1 MTSPSL
7 ATSPGSRLFATLRR
21 DTVGGALL
29 LIAAAAA
36 LIWANSPASAGYF
49 AIRDW
54 EFGYEPWHLRLSIG
68 QWASDGLLAVFFFL
82 VGIELKAEFSRGDL
96 RRLRTAV
103 VPITAAAGGV
113 LVPALICAAFL
124 LTRPELM
131 RGWAI
136 PTATDIAF
144 AVAVLAIVGS
154 HLPKAL
160 RLFLLTLAAVDDLLA
175 IAIIAIFYTETIA
188 ILPLATAL
196 GVVIVYGLIASRF
209 RRIFVERARATW
221 VVLLP
226 LGLVAWALM
235 HASGV
240 HATIAGVLLGFTI
253 PAVVGR
259 ASNQTPAAPGS
270 HSCEGEAQSGIDL
283 ADALEHRIRP
293 LSAGFAVPVFAFFA
307 AGVDIGGT
315 DGLVSAFSHP
325 LTYGIMAALVVGKPV
340 GILASTW
347 LVSRFTA
354 GLDPSLRWAD
364 LTGIGLL
371 AGIGFTVSLLV
382 AELSFT
388 AGSVEHDVAK
398 VAILSASLLS
408 AVLAAL
414 ILTARNAHHRRLS
427 QERRRSVTGESASCD
442 CQFRHRLPH

>member
-1 MTSPSL
+1 MTT
-7 ATSPGSRLFATLRR
+7 TSASASRSAAPHAPGRRLFAMLRR

-36 LIWANSPASAGYF
+36 LVWANSPASDGYF

-68 QWASDGLLAVFFFL
+68 QWAADGLLAVFFFL
-82 VGIELKAEFSRGDL
+82 VGIELKAEFTRGDL

-103 VPITAAAGGV
+103 VPITAAVGGV

-124 LTRPELM
+124 LTRPELL

-175 IAIIAIFYTETIA
+175 ITIIAIFYTETIA
-188 ILPLATAL
+188 VLPLAAAL
-196 GVVIVYGLIASRF
+196 GIIIVFGILASRL
-209 RRIFVERARATW
+209 RRFFVDRAWSAW
-221 VVLLP
+221 VILLP
-226 LGLVAWALM
+226 LGLTAWAFM

-259 ASNQTPAAPGS
+259 GSNRATDAIRG
-270 HSCEGEAQSGIDL
+270 HSDEGAHRSGIDL
-283 ADALEHRIRP
+283 AEALEHRIRP

-307 AGVDIGGT
+307 AGVDVGGT
-315 DGLVSAFSHP
+315 RGLADAFSHP
-325 LTYGIMAALVVGKPV
+325 LTYGIMTALIVGKPL

-347 LVSRFTA
+347 LVTRFTA
-354 GLDPSLRWAD
+354 EMDPSLRWAD

-382 AELSFT
+382 AELSFA

-398 VAILSASLLS
+398 VAVLSASVLS
-408 AVLAAL
+408 AALAAL
-414 ILTARNAHHRRLS
+414 LLAARNVHHRRLS
-427 QERRRSVTGESASCD
+427 QA
-442 CQFRHRLPH
+442 

>member
-1 MTSPSL
+1 MTTTSA
-7 ATSPGSRLFATLRR
+7 ATSPLASPNPLRQRLFQALRS

-36 LIWANSPASAGYF
+36 LIWANSPSSAGYF
-49 AIRDW
+49 ALRDI

-68 QWASDGLLAVFFFL
+68 QWAADGLLAVFFFL
-82 VGIELKAEFSRGDL
+82 VGIELKAEFTRGDL
-96 RRLRTAV
+96 RRFRTAV

-113 LVPALICAAFL
+113 LVPAFICAAFL
-124 LTRPELM
+124 LTRPELL

-175 IAIIAIFYTETIA
+175 IAIIAIFYTESIA
-188 ILPLATAL
+188 VLPLVAAL
-196 GVVIVYGLIASRF
+196 GIVIVYGLIASRF
-209 RRIFVERARATW
+209 RRFFVDRTW
-221 VVLLP
+221 AAWVILLP
-226 LGLVAWALM
+226 LGLTAWAFM

-259 ASNQTPAAPGS
+259 GSKRTTDAERGASSDLSPSADS
-270 HSCEGEAQSGIDL
+270 RSGGDL
-283 ADALEHRIRP
+283 AEALEHRIRP

-315 DGLVSAFSHP
+315 HGLASAFSHP
-325 LTYGIMAALVVGKPV
+325 MTYGIVTALVVGKPV
-340 GILASTW
+340 GILVSTW
-347 LVSRFTA
+347 LVTRFTG
-354 GLDPSLRWAD
+354 GLNPGLRWAD

-398 VAILSASLLS
+398 VAVLSASLLS
-408 AVLAAL
+408 AALAAL
-414 ILTARNAHHRRLS
+414 ILTMRNAHYRRLL
-427 QERRRSVTGESASCD
+427 QARKQCASGV
-442 CQFRHRLPH
+442 

>member
-259 ASNQTPAAPGS
+259 ASNQTPAAPGG

-414 ILTARNAHHRRLS
+414 ILTARNAPHHRLS
-427 QERRRSVTGESASCD
+427 QE
-442 CQFRHRLPH
+442 

>member
-1 MTSPSL
+1 MHRLRQRNGIIVTSPSL
-7 ATSPGSRLFATLRR
+7 AISPGSRLFATLRR

-209 RRIFVERARATW
+209 RRIFVERAWATW

-259 ASNQTPAAPGS
+259 ASNQTPAAPGG

-414 ILTARNAHHRRLS
+414 ILTARNAQHRRLS
-427 QERRRSVTGESASCD
+427 QE
-442 CQFRHRLPH
+442 

>member
-96 RRLRTAV
+96 RRLCTAV

-188 ILPLATAL
+188 IRPLATAL

-209 RRIFVERARATW
+209 RRIFVERAWATW

-259 ASNQTPAAPGS
+259 ASNQTHAAPGG

-283 ADALEHRIRP
+283 AEALEHRIRP

-414 ILTARNAHHRRLS
+414 ILTARNAPHRRLS
-427 QERRRSVTGESASCD
+427 QE
-442 CQFRHRLPH
+442 

>member
-1 MTSPSL
+1 MTTTSATTSRSASPN
-7 ATSPGSRLFATLRR
+7 TPGQQLFGALRR

-36 LIWANSPASAGYF
+36 LIWANSPASAAYF

-68 QWASDGLLAVFFFL
+68 QWAADGLLAVFFFL
-82 VGIELKAEFSRGDL
+82 VGIELKAEFTRGDL

-103 VPITAAAGGV
+103 VPIAAAAGGV

-124 LTRPELM
+124 LTRPELL

-175 IAIIAIFYTETIA
+175 ITIIAIFYTETIA

-196 GVVIVYGLIASRF
+196 GVAIVFGLVAHRF
-209 RRIFVERARATW
+209 RRVFVDRAWAAW

-240 HATIAGVLLGFTI
+240 HATIAGVLLGFMI

-259 ASNQTPAAPGS
+259 SSTRTAGDEHGRS
-270 HSCEGEAQSGIDL
+270 IDL
-283 ADALEHRIRP
+283 AEALEHRIRP

-307 AGVDIGGT
+307 AGVDIGGFH
-315 DGLVSAFSHP
+315 GLASAFSHP
-325 LTYGIMAALVVGKPV
+325 LTYGIMTALIVGKPV

-347 LVSRFTA
+347 LVTRFTA
-354 GLDPSLRWAD
+354 GVDPSLRWAD

-398 VAILSASLLS
+398 VAVLSASLLS
-408 AVLAAL
+408 AVIAAL
-414 ILTARNAHHRRLS
+414 ILTVRNAHHRRRS
-427 QERRRSVTGESASCD
+427 QALLAGLRRERAR
-442 CQFRHRLPH
+442 

>member
-1 MTSPSL
+1 MTTTSAIASPSAPPNPL
-7 ATSPGSRLFATLRR
+7 GQRLFQALRS

-36 LIWANSPASAGYF
+36 LIWANSPASGGYF
-49 AIRDW
+49 ALRDV
-54 EFGYEPWHLRLSIG
+54 EFGYEPWHLRLNIG
-68 QWASDGLLAVFFFL
+68 QWAADGLLAVFFFL
-82 VGIELKAEFSRGDL
+82 VGIELKAEFTRGDL
-96 RRLRTAV
+96 RRFRTAV

-113 LVPALICAAFL
+113 LVPAFICAAFL
-124 LTRPELM
+124 LTRPELL

-175 IAIIAIFYTETIA
+175 IAIIAIFYTESIA
-188 ILPLATAL
+188 VLPLVAAL
-196 GVVIVYGLIASRF
+196 GIIIVYGLIVSRF
-209 RRIFVERARATW
+209 RRFFVDRTW
-221 VVLLP
+221 AAWVILLP
-226 LGLVAWALM
+226 LGLTAWAFM

-259 ASNQTPAAPGS
+259 GSNRAIGTDHGASSDLSPSAEGVDRSGS
-270 HSCEGEAQSGIDL
+270 DL
-283 ADALEHRIRP
+283 AEALEHRLRP

-315 DGLVSAFSHP
+315 HGLASAFSNP
-325 LTYGIMAALVVGKPV
+325 LTYGIMTGLIVGKPV
-340 GILASTW
+340 GILVSTW
-347 LVSRFTA
+347 LVTRFTG
-354 GLDPSLRWAD
+354 GLNPGLRWAD

-398 VAILSASLLS
+398 VAVLSASLLS
-408 AVLAAL
+408 AALAAL
-414 ILTARNAHHRRLS
+414 ILTMRNAHYRRLL
-427 QERRRSVTGESASCD
+427 QARKQSASGV
-442 CQFRHRLPH
+442 

>member
-1 MTSPSL
+1 MFR
-7 ATSPGSRLFATLRR
+7 ALRR

-36 LIWANSPASAGYF
+36 LIWANSPASAAYF

-68 QWASDGLLAVFFFL
+68 QWAADGLLAVFFFL
-82 VGIELKAEFSRGDL
+82 VGIELKAEFTRGDL

-103 VPITAAAGGV
+103 VPIAAAAGGV

-124 LTRPELM
+124 LTRPELL

-175 IAIIAIFYTETIA
+175 ITIIAIFYTETIA
-188 ILPLATAL
+188 ILPLAAAL
-196 GVVIVYGLIASRF
+196 GVAIVFGLVAHRF
-209 RRIFVERARATW
+209 RRVFVDRAWAAW

-240 HATIAGVLLGFTI
+240 HATIAGVLLGFMI

-259 ASNQTPAAPGS
+259 SSTRTAGDEHARS
-270 HSCEGEAQSGIDL
+270 IDL
-283 ADALEHRIRP
+283 AEALEHRIRP

-307 AGVDIGGT
+307 AGVDIGGFH
-315 DGLVSAFSHP
+315 GLASAFSHP
-325 LTYGIMAALVVGKPV
+325 LTYGIMTALIVGKPV

-347 LVSRFTA
+347 LVTRFTA
-354 GLDPSLRWAD
+354 GVDPSLRWAD

-398 VAILSASLLS
+398 VAVLSASLLS

-414 ILTARNAHHRRLS
+414 ILTARNAHHRRRS
-427 QERRRSVTGESASCD
+427 QALLAGLRRERAR
-442 CQFRHRLPH
+442 

>member
-36 LIWANSPASAGYF
+36 LIWANSPATAGYF

-160 RLFLLTLAAVDDLLA
+160 RPFLLTLAAVDDLLA

-209 RRIFVERARATW
+209 RRIFVERAWATW
-221 VVLLP
+221 IVLLP

-259 ASNQTPAAPGS
+259 ASNQTPAAPGG

-283 ADALEHRIRP
+283 AEADRK
-293 LSAGFAVPVFAFFA
+293 S
-307 AGVDIGGT
+307 
-315 DGLVSAFSHP
+315 
-325 LTYGIMAALVVGKPV
+325 VV
-340 GILASTW
+340 
-347 LVSRFTA
+347 
-354 GLDPSLRWAD
+354 
-364 LTGIGLL
+364 
-371 AGIGFTVSLLV
+371 
-382 AELSFT
+382 
-388 AGSVEHDVAK
+388 
-398 VAILSASLLS
+398 
-408 AVLAAL
+408 
-414 ILTARNAHHRRLS
+414 
-427 QERRRSVTGESASCD
+427 
-442 CQFRHRLPH
+442 

>member
-1 MTSPSL
+1 MTTTSAPTSRSASPN
-7 ATSPGSRLFATLRR
+7 TPGQQLFRALRR

-36 LIWANSPASAGYF
+36 LIWANSPASAAYF

-68 QWASDGLLAVFFFL
+68 QWAADGLLAVFFFL
-82 VGIELKAEFSRGDL
+82 VGIELKAEFTRGDL

-124 LTRPELM
+124 LTRPELL

-160 RLFLLTLAAVDDLLA
+160 RIFLLTLAAVDDLLA
-175 IAIIAIFYTETIA
+175 ITIIAVFYTETIA

-196 GVVIVYGLIASRF
+196 GVVLVFGLVAHRF
-209 RRIFVERARATW
+209 RRVFVDRAWAAW
-221 VVLLP
+221 VVLLS
-226 LGLVAWALM
+226 LGLIAWALM

-240 HATIAGVLLGFTI
+240 HATIAGVLLGFMI

-259 ASNQTPAAPGS
+259 GS
-270 HSCEGEAQSGIDL
+270 TRTTGDEHARSIDL
-283 ADALEHRIRP
+283 AEALEHRIRP

-307 AGVDIGGT
+307 AGVDIGGLH
-315 DGLVSAFSHP
+315 GLASAFSHP
-325 LTYGIMAALVVGKPV
+325 LTYGIMTALIVGKPV

-347 LVSRFTA
+347 LVTRFTA
-354 GLDPSLRWAD
+354 SVDPSLRWAD

-382 AELSFT
+382 ADLSFT

-398 VAILSASLLS
+398 VAVLSASLLS

-414 ILTARNAHHRRLS
+414 ILTVRNAHHRRRS
-427 QERRRSVTGESASCD
+427 QALLAGLRRE
-442 CQFRHRLPH
+442 

>member
-1 MTSPSL
+1 MTTTSATTSRPASL
-7 ATSPGSRLFATLRR
+7 IDAGQRLLAVLRR

-36 LIWANSPASAGYF
+36 LIWANSPASPGYF
-49 AIRDW
+49 AIRDV
-54 EFGYEPWHLRLSIG
+54 EVGYEPWHLRLSIG
-68 QWASDGLLAVFFFL
+68 QWASDGLLAIFFFL
-82 VGIELKAEFSRGDL
+82 VGVELKAEFTRGDL
-96 RRLRTAV
+96 RRLRTAA
-103 VPITAAAGGV
+103 VPITAAVGGV
-113 LVPALICAAFL
+113 LVPALTCASFL
-124 LTRPELM
+124 LIRPELL

-188 ILPLATAL
+188 VLPLAAAL
-196 GVVIVYGLIASRF
+196 GVIIVYGLIASRF
-209 RRIFVERARATW
+209 RRFFVDRAWAAW

-226 LGLVAWALM
+226 LGLTAWALM

-253 PAVVGR
+253 PAMVGR
-259 ASNQTPAAPGS
+259 YSNRTADV
-270 HSCEGEAQSGIDL
+270 DL
-283 ADALEHRIRP
+283 AEALEHRMRP

-307 AGVDIGGT
+307 AGVDIGGPH
-315 DGLVSAFSHP
+315 GLAAAFTHP
-325 LTYGIMAALVVGKPV
+325 LTYGIMMALIVGKPV

-347 LVSRFTA
+347 LVTRFTA

-398 VAILSASLLS
+398 VAVLSASLIS

-414 ILTARNAHHRRLS
+414 ILIVRNAHHRRKS
-427 QERRRSVTGESASCD
+427 QS
-442 CQFRHRLPH
+442 

>member
-209 RRIFVERARATW
+209 RRIFVERAWATW

-259 ASNQTPAAPGS
+259 ASNQTPAASGG

-283 ADALEHRIRP
+283 AEALEHRIRP

-354 GLDPSLRWAD
+354 GLDPSLRWAE

-414 ILTARNAHHRRLS
+414 ILTARNAPHRRLS
-427 QERRRSVTGESASCD
+427 QE
-442 CQFRHRLPH
+442 

>member
-1 MTSPSL
+1 
-7 ATSPGSRLFATLRR
+7 
-21 DTVGGALL
+21 
-29 LIAAAAA
+29 
-36 LIWANSPASAGYF
+36 
-49 AIRDW
+49 
-54 EFGYEPWHLRLSIG
+54 
-68 QWASDGLLAVFFFL
+68 
-82 VGIELKAEFSRGDL
+82 
-96 RRLRTAV
+96 
-103 VPITAAAGGV
+103 
-113 LVPALICAAFL
+113 
-124 LTRPELM
+124 M

-188 ILPLATAL
+188 IRPLATAL

-209 RRIFVERARATW
+209 RRIFVERAWATW

-259 ASNQTPAAPGS
+259 ASNQTPAAPGG

-283 ADALEHRIRP
+283 DEALEHRIRP

-414 ILTARNAHHRRLS
+414 ILTARNAPHRRLS
-427 QERRRSVTGESASCD
+427 QE
-442 CQFRHRLPH
+442 

>member
-209 RRIFVERARATW
+209 RRIFVERAWATW

-259 ASNQTPAAPGS
+259 ASNQTPAAPGG

-283 ADALEHRIRP
+283 AEALEHRIRP

-427 QERRRSVTGESASCD
+427 QE
-442 CQFRHRLPH
+442 

>member
-259 ASNQTPAAPGS
+259 ASNQTPAASGGR
-270 HSCEGEAQSGIDL
+270 SCEGEAQSGIDL
-283 ADALEHRIRP
+283 AEALEHRIRP

-414 ILTARNAHHRRLS
+414 ILTARNAPHRRLS
-427 QERRRSVTGESASCD
+427 QE
-442 CQFRHRLPH
+442 

>member
-188 ILPLATAL
+188 IRPLATAL

-209 RRIFVERARATW
+209 RRIFVERAWATW

-259 ASNQTPAAPGS
+259 ASNQTPAAPGG

-283 ADALEHRIRP
+283 AEALEHRIRP

-325 LTYGIMAALVVGKPV
+325 LTYGIIAALVVGKPV

-414 ILTARNAHHRRLS
+414 ILTARNAPHRRLS
-427 QERRRSVTGESASCD
+427 QE
-442 CQFRHRLPH
+442 

>member
-188 ILPLATAL
+188 IRPLATAL

-209 RRIFVERARATW
+209 RRIFVERAWATW

-259 ASNQTPAAPGS
+259 ASNQTPAAPGG

-283 ADALEHRIRP
+283 AEALEHRIRP

-427 QERRRSVTGESASCD
+427 QE
-442 CQFRHRLPH
+442 

>member
-1 MTSPSL
+1 M
-7 ATSPGSRLFATLRR
+7 
-21 DTVGGALL
+21 
-29 LIAAAAA
+29 
-36 LIWANSPASAGYF
+36 
-49 AIRDW
+49 
-54 EFGYEPWHLRLSIG
+54 
-68 QWASDGLLAVFFFL
+68 
-82 VGIELKAEFSRGDL
+82 
-96 RRLRTAV
+96 
-103 VPITAAAGGV
+103 
-113 LVPALICAAFL
+113 
-124 LTRPELM
+124 
-131 RGWAI
+131 
-136 PTATDIAF
+136 
-144 AVAVLAIVGS
+144 
-154 HLPKAL
+154 
-160 RLFLLTLAAVDDLLA
+160 
-175 IAIIAIFYTETIA
+175 
-188 ILPLATAL
+188 
-196 GVVIVYGLIASRF
+196 
-209 RRIFVERARATW
+209 
-221 VVLLP
+221 
-226 LGLVAWALM
+226 
-235 HASGV
+235 
-240 HATIAGVLLGFTI
+240 LLGFTI

-259 ASNQTPAAPGS
+259 ASNQTPAASGG

-283 ADALEHRIRP
+283 AEALEHRIRP

-427 QERRRSVTGESASCD
+427 QE
-442 CQFRHRLPH
+442 

>member
-188 ILPLATAL
+188 VLPLATAL

-209 RRIFVERARATW
+209 RRIFVERAWATW

-259 ASNQTPAAPGS
+259 ASNQTPAAPGG

-283 ADALEHRIRP
+283 AEALEHRIRP

-354 GLDPSLRWAD
+354 GLDPSLRWAE

-414 ILTARNAHHRRLS
+414 ILTARNAPHRRLS
-427 QERRRSVTGESASCD
+427 QE
-442 CQFRHRLPH
+442 

>member
-1 MTSPSL
+1 MTTTA
-7 ATSPGSRLFATLRR
+7 ATASRSASSNSPGQQLFQALRR

-29 LIAAAAA
+29 LLAAAAA
-36 LIWANSPASAGYF
+36 LIWANSPASAEYF
-49 AIRDW
+49 AIRDI
-54 EFGYEPWHLRLSIG
+54 ELGYEPWHLRLSIG
-68 QWASDGLLAVFFFL
+68 QWAADGLLAVFFFL
-82 VGIELKAEFSRGDL
+82 VGIELKAEFTRGDL

-103 VPITAAAGGV
+103 VPIAAAAGGV

-124 LTRPELM
+124 LTRPDLL

-175 IAIIAIFYTETIA
+175 ITIIAIFYTETIA
-188 ILPLATAL
+188 ALPLAAAL
-196 GVVIVYGLIASRF
+196 GVVIVYGLIANRF
-209 RRIFVERARATW
+209 RRFFVDRAWAAW

-226 LGLVAWALM
+226 LGLAAWALM

-259 ASNQTPAAPGS
+259 ASNRTTDAGLGPSSQ
-270 HSCEGEAQSGIDL
+270 GENGSGIDL
-283 ADALEHRIRP
+283 AEALEHRIRP

-307 AGVDIGGT
+307 AGVDIGGSH
-315 DGLVSAFSHP
+315 GLAAAFTHP
-325 LTYGIMAALVVGKPV
+325 LTYGIMAALIVGKPL

-347 LVSRFTA
+347 LATRFTA

-382 AELSFT
+382 AELSFA

-398 VAILSASLLS
+398 VAVLSASLLS
-408 AVLAAL
+408 AAIAAF
-414 ILTARNAHHRRLS
+414 ILTLRNAHHRRES
-427 QERRRSVTGESASCD
+427 QA
-442 CQFRHRLPH
+442 

>member
-188 ILPLATAL
+188 IRPLATAL

-209 RRIFVERARATW
+209 RRIFVERAWATW

-259 ASNQTPAAPGS
+259 ASNQTPAAPGG

-283 ADALEHRIRP
+283 AEALEHRIRP

-414 ILTARNAHHRRLS
+414 ILTARNAPHRRLS
-427 QERRRSVTGESASCD
+427 QE
-442 CQFRHRLPH
+442 

>member
-259 ASNQTPAAPGS
+259 ASNQTPAAPGG

-283 ADALEHRIRP
+283 AEALEHRIRP

-414 ILTARNAHHRRLS
+414 ILTARNAQHRRLS
-427 QERRRSVTGESASCD
+427 QE
-442 CQFRHRLPH
+442 

>member
-188 ILPLATAL
+188 IRPLATAL

-209 RRIFVERARATW
+209 RRIFVERAWATW

-259 ASNQTPAAPGS
+259 ASNQTPAAPGG

-283 ADALEHRIRP
+283 AEALEHRIRP

-315 DGLVSAFSHP
+315 DGLASAFSHP

-414 ILTARNAHHRRLS
+414 ILTARNAPHRRLS
-427 QERRRSVTGESASCD
+427 QE
-442 CQFRHRLPH
+442 

>member
-188 ILPLATAL
+188 IRPLATAL

-209 RRIFVERARATW
+209 RRIFVERAWATW

-259 ASNQTPAAPGS
+259 ASNQTPAAPGG

-283 ADALEHRIRP
+283 AEALEHRIRP

-414 ILTARNAHHRRLS
+414 ILTARNAQHRRLS
-427 QERRRSVTGESASCD
+427 QE
-442 CQFRHRLPH
+442 

>member
-209 RRIFVERARATW
+209 RRIFVERAWATW

-259 ASNQTPAAPGS
+259 ASNQTPAAPGG

-414 ILTARNAHHRRLS
+414 ILTARNAQHRRLS
-427 QERRRSVTGESASCD
+427 QE
-442 CQFRHRLPH
+442 

>member
-1 MTSPSL
+1 MHRLRQRNGLIVTSPSL

-188 ILPLATAL
+188 IRPLATAL

-209 RRIFVERARATW
+209 RRIFVERAWATW

-259 ASNQTPAAPGS
+259 ASNQTPAAPGG

-283 ADALEHRIRP
+283 AEALEHRIRP

-427 QERRRSVTGESASCD
+427 QE
-442 CQFRHRLPH
+442 

>member
-188 ILPLATAL
+188 IRPLATAL

-209 RRIFVERARATW
+209 RRIFVEHAWATW

-259 ASNQTPAAPGS
+259 ASNQTPAAPGG

-283 ADALEHRIRP
+283 AEALEHRIRP

-414 ILTARNAHHRRLS
+414 ILTARNAHHRRLA
-427 QERRRSVTGESASCD
+427 QE
-442 CQFRHRLPH
+442 

>member
-96 RRLRTAV
+96 RRIRTAV

-209 RRIFVERARATW
+209 RRIFVERAWATW

-259 ASNQTPAAPGS
+259 ASNQTPAAPGG

-283 ADALEHRIRP
+283 AEALEHRIRP

-414 ILTARNAHHRRLS
+414 ILTARNAPHRRLS
-427 QERRRSVTGESASCD
+427 QE
-442 CQFRHRLPH
+442 

>member
-188 ILPLATAL
+188 IRPLATAL

-209 RRIFVERARATW
+209 RRIFVERAWATW

-259 ASNQTPAAPGS
+259 ASNQTHAAPGG

-283 ADALEHRIRP
+283 AEALEHRIRP

-427 QERRRSVTGESASCD
+427 QE
-442 CQFRHRLPH
+442 

>member
-188 ILPLATAL
+188 VLPLATAL

-209 RRIFVERARATW
+209 RRIFVERAWATW

-259 ASNQTPAAPGS
+259 ASNQTPAAPGG

-283 ADALEHRIRP
+283 AEALEHRIRP

-414 ILTARNAHHRRLS
+414 ILTARNAPHRRLS
-427 QERRRSVTGESASCD
+427 QE
-442 CQFRHRLPH
+442 

>member
-1 MTSPSL
+1 MAATASRSASPN
-7 ATSPGSRLFATLRR
+7 TPGQQLFQALRR

-29 LIAAAAA
+29 LLAAAVA
-36 LIWANSPASAGYF
+36 LIWANSPASAEYF
-49 AIRDW
+49 AIRDI
-54 EFGYEPWHLRLSIG
+54 ELGYEPWHLRLSIG
-68 QWASDGLLAVFFFL
+68 QWAADGLLAVFFFL
-82 VGIELKAEFSRGDL
+82 VGIELKAEFTRGDL

-103 VPITAAAGGV
+103 VPIAAAAGGV

-124 LTRPELM
+124 LTRPELL

-175 IAIIAIFYTETIA
+175 ITIIAIFYTETIA
-188 ILPLATAL
+188 VLPLAAAL

-209 RRIFVERARATW
+209 RRFFVDRAWAAW

-226 LGLVAWALM
+226 LGLAAWALM

-259 ASNQTPAAPGS
+259 ASNRTTDADLGPSSQG
-270 HSCEGEAQSGIDL
+270 GDGSGIDL
-283 ADALEHRIRP
+283 AEALEHRIRP

-307 AGVDIGGT
+307 AGVDIGGSH
-315 DGLVSAFSHP
+315 GLAAAFTHP
-325 LTYGIMAALVVGKPV
+325 LTYGIMAALIVGKPV

-347 LVSRFTA
+347 LATRFTA

-364 LTGIGLL
+364 LTGVGLL

-398 VAILSASLLS
+398 VAVLSASLLS
-408 AVLAAL
+408 AAIAAF
-414 ILTARNAHHRRLS
+414 ILTLRNAHHRRES
-427 QERRRSVTGESASCD
+427 QE
-442 CQFRHRLPH
+442 

>member
-1 MTSPSL
+1 M
-7 ATSPGSRLFATLRR
+7 LRR

-36 LIWANSPASAGYF
+36 LIWANSPASDGYF

-54 EFGYEPWHLRLSIG
+54 NFGYEPWHLRLSIG
-68 QWASDGLLAVFFFL
+68 QWAADGLLAVFFFL
-82 VGIELKAEFSRGDL
+82 VGIELKAEFTRGDL
-96 RRLRTAV
+96 RRLRSAV
-103 VPITAAAGGV
+103 VPITAAVGGV
-113 LVPALICAAFL
+113 LVPAVICAAFL
-124 LTRPELM
+124 LTRPELL

-175 IAIIAIFYTETIA
+175 ITIIAIFYTETIA
-188 ILPLATAL
+188 VLPLAAAL
-196 GVVIVYGLIASRF
+196 GIVIVFGIIASRF
-209 RRIFVERARATW
+209 RRFFVDRAWSAW
-221 VVLLP
+221 VILLP
-226 LGLVAWALM
+226 LGLTAWAFM

-253 PAVVGR
+253 PAVVGPT
-259 ASNQTPAAPGS
+259 SNRTTAAVRG
-270 HSCEGEAQSGIDL
+270 HSDEGAHRSGIDL
-283 ADALEHRIRP
+283 AEALEHRIRP

-307 AGVDIGGT
+307 AGVDVGGT
-315 DGLVSAFSHP
+315 HGLADAFSHP
-325 LTYGIMAALVVGKPV
+325 LTYGIMTALIMGKPL

-347 LVSRFTA
+347 LVTRFT
-354 GLDPSLRWAD
+354 GEMDPSLRWAD

-382 AELSFT
+382 AELSF
-388 AGSVEHDVAK
+388 AADSVEHDVAK
-398 VAILSASLLS
+398 VAVLSASVLS
-408 AVLAAL
+408 AALAAL
-414 ILTARNAHHRRLS
+414 LLTARNAHHRRLT
-427 QERRRSVTGESASCD
+427 QA
-442 CQFRHRLPH
+442 

>member
-1 MTSPSL
+1 MTTTSAPTSRSASPN
-7 ATSPGSRLFATLRR
+7 TPGQQLFRALRR

-36 LIWANSPASAGYF
+36 LIWANSPASAAYF

-68 QWASDGLLAVFFFL
+68 QWAADGLLAVFFFL
-82 VGIELKAEFSRGDL
+82 VGIELKAEFTRGDL

-113 LVPALICAAFL
+113 LVPALICAALL
-124 LTRPELM
+124 LTRPELL

-160 RLFLLTLAAVDDLLA
+160 RIFLLTLAAVDDLLA
-175 IAIIAIFYTETIA
+175 ITIIAVFYTETIA

-196 GVVIVYGLIASRF
+196 GVVLVFGLVAHRF
-209 RRIFVERARATW
+209 RRVFVDRAWAAW
-221 VVLLP
+221 VVLLS
-226 LGLVAWALM
+226 LGLIAWALM

-240 HATIAGVLLGFTI
+240 HATIAGVLLGFMI

-259 ASNQTPAAPGS
+259 GSTRTIGTDHGASSNLDPSAECANR
-270 HSCEGEAQSGIDL
+270 AGIDL
-283 ADALEHRIRP
+283 AEALEHRLRP

-315 DGLVSAFSHP
+315 HGLASAFSHP
-325 LTYGIMAALVVGKPV
+325 LTYGIMTGLIVGKPL
-340 GILASTW
+340 GILVSTW
-347 LVSRFTA
+347 LVTRFTG
-354 GLDPSLRWAD
+354 GLNPGLRWAD
-364 LTGIGLL
+364 ITGIGLL

-388 AGSVEHDVAK
+388 AGSIEHDVAK
-398 VAILSASLLS
+398 VAVLSASLLS
-408 AVLAAL
+408 AALAAL
-414 ILTARNAHHRRLS
+414 ILTMRNARYRRLL
-427 QERRRSVTGESASCD
+427 QARKQSASGV
-442 CQFRHRLPH
+442 

>member
-188 ILPLATAL
+188 IRPLATAL

-209 RRIFVERARATW
+209 RRIFVERAWATW

-259 ASNQTPAAPGS
+259 ASNQTPAAPGG

-283 ADALEHRIRP
+283 AEALEHRIRP

-347 LVSRFTA
+347 LVSRFTS

-414 ILTARNAHHRRLS
+414 ILTARNAPHRRLS
-427 QERRRSVTGESASCD
+427 QE
-442 CQFRHRLPH
+442 

>member
-209 RRIFVERARATW
+209 RRIFVERAWATW

-259 ASNQTPAAPGS
+259 ASNQTPAAPGG
-270 HSCEGEAQSGIDL
+270 HSCEGAPQSGIDL
-283 ADALEHRIRP
+283 AEALEHRIRP

-414 ILTARNAHHRRLS
+414 ILTARNAPHRRLS
-427 QERRRSVTGESASCD
+427 QE
-442 CQFRHRLPH
+442 

>member
-1 MTSPSL
+1 MFG
-7 ATSPGSRLFATLRR
+7 ALRR

-36 LIWANSPASAGYF
+36 LIWANSPASAAYF

-68 QWASDGLLAVFFFL
+68 QWAADGLLAVFFFL
-82 VGIELKAEFSRGDL
+82 VGIELKAEFTRGDL

-103 VPITAAAGGV
+103 VPIAAAAGGV

-124 LTRPELM
+124 LTRPELL

-175 IAIIAIFYTETIA
+175 ITIIAIFYTETIA

-196 GVVIVYGLIASRF
+196 GVAIVFGLVAHRF
-209 RRIFVERARATW
+209 RRVFVDRAWAAW

-240 HATIAGVLLGFTI
+240 HATIAGVLLGFMI

-259 ASNQTPAAPGS
+259 SSTRTAGDEHGRS
-270 HSCEGEAQSGIDL
+270 IDL
-283 ADALEHRIRP
+283 AEALEHRIRP

-307 AGVDIGGT
+307 AGVDIGGFH
-315 DGLVSAFSHP
+315 GLASAFSHP
-325 LTYGIMAALVVGKPV
+325 LTYGIMTALIVGKPV

-347 LVSRFTA
+347 LVTRFTA
-354 GLDPSLRWAD
+354 GVDPSLRWAD

-398 VAILSASLLS
+398 VAVLSASLLS

-414 ILTARNAHHRRLS
+414 ILTVRNAHHRRRS
-427 QERRRSVTGESASCD
+427 QALLAGLRRERAR
-442 CQFRHRLPH
+442 

>member
-1 MTSPSL
+1 MTTTSAPTSRSASPN
-7 ATSPGSRLFATLRR
+7 TPGQQLFQALRR

-54 EFGYEPWHLRLSIG
+54 EFGYEPCHLRLSIG
-68 QWASDGLLAVFFFL
+68 QWAADGLLAVFFFL
-82 VGIELKAEFSRGDL
+82 VGIELKAEFTRGDL

-103 VPITAAAGGV
+103 VPIAAAAGGV

-124 LTRPELM
+124 VTRPELL

-175 IAIIAIFYTETIA
+175 ITIIAIFYTETIA
-188 ILPLATAL
+188 ALPLAAAL
-196 GVVIVYGLIASRF
+196 GVVLVFGLVAHRF
-209 RRIFVERARATW
+209 RRVFVDRAWAAW

-226 LGLVAWALM
+226 LGFVAWALM

-240 HATIAGVLLGFTI
+240 HATIAGVLLGFMI

-259 ASNQTPAAPGS
+259 GS
-270 HSCEGEAQSGIDL
+270 TRTTGDEHDRPIDL
-283 ADALEHRIRP
+283 AEALEHRIRP

-307 AGVDIGGT
+307 AGVDIGGFH
-315 DGLVSAFSHP
+315 GLASAFSHP
-325 LTYGIMAALVVGKPV
+325 LTYGIMTALIVGKPV

-347 LVSRFTA
+347 LVTRFTA
-354 GLDPSLRWAD
+354 GVDPSLRWAD

-382 AELSFT
+382 ADLSFT
-388 AGSVEHDVAK
+388 AGSIEHDVAK
-398 VAILSASLLS
+398 VAVLSASLLS

-414 ILTARNAHHRRLS
+414 ILTVRNAHYRRLL
-427 QERRRSVTGESASCD
+427 QARKQSASD
-442 CQFRHRLPH
+442 V